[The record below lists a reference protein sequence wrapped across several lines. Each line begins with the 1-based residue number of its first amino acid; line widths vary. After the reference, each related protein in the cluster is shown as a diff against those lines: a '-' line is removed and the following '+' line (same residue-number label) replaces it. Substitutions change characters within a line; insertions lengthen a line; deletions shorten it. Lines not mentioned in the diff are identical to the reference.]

1 MNAELQNTFNQL
13 RNLVS
18 QYPYIS
24 VGIALVY
31 LLFLIKRTKGTI
43 ALTLLAIIGLVV
55 GIWFKQMFT
64 NKDKNSNWIR
74 YNNKRLETYEKS
86 KDIKE

>member
-55 GIWFKQMFT
+55 GI
-64 NKDKNSNWIR
+64 
-74 YNNKRLETYEKS
+74 
-86 KDIKE
+86 